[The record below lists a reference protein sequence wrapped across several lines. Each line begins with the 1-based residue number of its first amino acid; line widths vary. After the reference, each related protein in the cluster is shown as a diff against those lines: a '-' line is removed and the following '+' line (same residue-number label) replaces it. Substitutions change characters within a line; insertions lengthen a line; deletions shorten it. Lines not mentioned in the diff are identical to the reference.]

1 MIRILFLSALCL
13 TAINLYAA
21 DTDGDGVDDLQDA
34 YPNDAAKQYLPI
46 AEAISKIE
54 DQNLRNCLTN
64 QTQNHVTAGELTR
77 LDCGWGQNV
86 TTLNGLE
93 NFSRLSVLELSDP
106 KFSDLSPL
114 AHLLDLERLQ
124 LQWGDRLIADL
135 SPLQGLMQ
143 LAEID
148 VAGHRVSDLTPIADK
163 PLTRLRIEETR
174 VNDLTVLPDKLN
186 LIYLDISGTL
196 IRDLSSAT
204 LAFAPNLQQ
213 LRIGRLELIN
223 IDWVFNLPS
232 LDYLDAWDNKIEAL
246 NIPPGQVGRNFQLLN
261 LDNNDLTSITGLEN
275 LGALEQLNLRSTR
288 LADLSFLPEGFQIQN
303 ISIGG
308 EQLVDVSQFGNVTN
322 LRYLYI
328 ENAAQLTD
336 LSALSQLQSLERLD
350 LSNLPLLSDLNFLQ
364 NQDRLS
370 YFGLS
375 QSRNIEDFSGLANL
389 IDASHI
395 SLNYLGNLD
404 LAPLSDLDNL
414 TRLELRGNDLTD
426 IEELEFLRYLENLDI
441 QDNRIQDI
449 TVLSRVRTLR
459 GLSIND
465 NAIQSIEPLAGLL
478 NLNGLNAQNNQIKD
492 IAALSALTELSDIRL
507 ENNDITRFVGV
518 FDDNKSN
525 AYVNLNS
532 NPILCA
538 ELDEFNLEPAPINL
552 EFNTTCAKDTDGD
565 GVVDGDDQF
574 PSDVAASADFDGDG
588 KPDDWNLGYGAAD
601 STLGLVLDSDDDD
614 DGIEDSND
622 GFPYDGGESA
632 DRDGDGVGDNSDAYP
647 DNPEEQFYSISDAL
661 EQVVDDELR
670 RCIENRVSGLEHA
683 GQLKEIEC
691 NSPQS
696 VEGVQAFN
704 QLTRFWIGNASFA
717 NLEPLAALKQLE
729 SLRLAW
735 GSRKIND
742 LTPLSGLKRL
752 HTLNLEGQSITSIE
766 PLSELTN
773 LEYLELRYNQI
784 EDVSPI
790 FKLGKIRRLNL
801 DDNQL
806 KQLPDISRL
815 SSLEE
820 LSVTRNQISELP
832 NITSNSLRHLNL
844 GDNAIRTLAVSGLEQ
859 LSYLGLSDN
868 PLESLTF
875 ADDQTIGQLAI
886 DRTGFKDLSS
896 LKNTNATLHT
906 LEARQNGI
914 TSIETLATFTRLNGL
929 YLEDNEIVTIGST
942 FDAMSGT
949 YVQMWGNPLLCTEV
963 ARLDELPVNVD
974 FSGQCATDTDGD
986 GSVDGRDAFPNDM
999 AASVDSDGD
1008 GAPDDWNAGFTAA
1021 DSTSGLIIDGD
1032 DDNDG
1037 IDDDADAFPID
1048 AFENQDSDGDGLGDN
1063 KDAFPNDPDQQYL
1076 SIENAIAG
1084 LEGVNLQQCV
1094 REKTNGLTNAGEVY
1108 RLECNE
1114 RQIGS
1119 INGIKAF
1126 PNLEA
1131 LHLHNKQF
1139 CDISALASL
1148 TQLKTLDLGWG
1159 SRCIRDIE
1167 PLSGLRNLDWL
1178 NLSGNNV
1185 SDLAPLAN
1193 HPRLRELRIG
1203 HNAID
1208 AFSSLGLLNALTYLE
1223 AEGNSLSSPSLEGFP
1238 QLRNLR
1244 LDSTGISDLAP
1255 LVSTLVGPLEY
1266 LGLNDNAIADFSP
1279 LNGLQNLRGIE
1290 AQNNNVRILSLRD
1303 LPKLNNVRI
1312 QRSGIQ
1318 QVEFGKYP

>member
-1 MIRILFLSALCL
+1 MIRILVL
-13 TAINLYAA
+13 TALSLVAFNLFAA

-46 AEAISKIE
+46 AEAISKVA
-54 DQNLRNCLTN
+54 DANLRSCLSN
-64 QTQNHVTAGELTR
+64 ETQNFEHAGQLIETSCPQWRSVQSLEGLQNFTELEVIYGDGPGYT
-77 LDCGWGQNV
+77 
-86 TTLNGLE
+86 
-93 NFSRLSVLELSDP
+93 
-106 KFSDLSPL
+106 DLSPL
-114 AHLLDLERLQ
+114 ALLIDLRTLQ
-124 LQWGDRLIADL
+124 LNNPQGARFVDA
-135 SPLQGLMQ
+135 SPL
-143 LAEID
+143 A
-148 VAGHRVSDLTPIADK
+148 
-163 PLTRLRIEETR
+163 
-174 VNDLTVLPDKLN
+174 
-186 LIYLDISGTL
+186 
-196 IRDLSSAT
+196 
-204 LAFAPNLQQ
+204 
-213 LRIGRLELIN
+213 
-223 IDWVFNLPS
+223 
-232 LDYLDAWDNKIEAL
+232 
-246 NIPPGQVGRNFQLLN
+246 
-261 LDNNDLTSITGLEN
+261 GLEN
-275 LGALEQLNLRSTR
+275 LESLRLNQSNISDFAFLSKLQQLKYLELSNSRLSNLADLRNLSNLEELYIHNTLVRDLGDTSVFAKLRRLDVQSLQLTDIDALFVNNPSLTSLYAGNNNLTEVNLSVGLRSFEYIGLHNNRALSQIKNLASKQIQQLDVRWASLQDLTFLPEGVEINRLNVGSEGLINVDPLQGVVGLDHLTIQDAPLITDFSIISKLGALSGLELRNLAGLT
-288 LADLSFLPEGFQIQN
+288 DLSFLSGQGRLDQFTLESSYN
-303 ISIGG
+303 INDYS
-308 EQLVDVSQFGNVTN
+308 QLAALVD
-322 LRYLYI
+322 
-328 ENAAQLTD
+328 AA
-336 LSALSQLQSLERLD
+336 SIR
-350 LSNLPLLSDLNFLQ
+350 
-364 NQDRLS
+364 
-370 YFGLS
+370 
-375 QSRNIEDFSGLANL
+375 
-389 IDASHI
+389 
-395 SLNYLGNLD
+395 LNYLNNLD
-404 LAPLSDLDNL
+404 LKPLADLDFL
-414 TRLELRGNDLTD
+414 TNLELRSNQLND
-426 IEELEFLRYLENLDI
+426 IEDLAFLRYLEYLDI
-441 QDNRIQDI
+441 SDNQIQDI
-449 TVLSRVRTLR
+449 SVLNRVRTLR
-459 GLSIND
+459 RLSIND
-465 NAIQSIEPLAGLL
+465 NAIESIEPLAGLL

-507 ENNDITRFVGV
+507 ENNAITRFVGV
-518 FDDNKSN
+518 FDNNKSN

-661 EQVVDDELR
+661 EQIVDDELR

-704 QLTRFWIGNASFA
+704 QLTRFLIGNASFA

-735 GSRKIND
+735 GSQKISD

-790 FKLGKIRRLNL
+790 SNLGKIRSLNL
-801 DDNQL
+801 DNNQL
-806 KQLPDISRL
+806 KQLPDIARL
-815 SSLEE
+815 SSLEL

>member
-1 MIRILFLSALCL
+1 MIRILVL
-13 TAINLYAA
+13 TALSLVAFNLFAA

-46 AEAISKIE
+46 AEAISKVA
-54 DQNLRNCLTN
+54 DANLRSCLSN
-64 QTQNHVTAGELTR
+64 ETQNFEHAGQLIETSCPQWRSVQSLEGLQNFTELEVIYGDGPGYT
-77 LDCGWGQNV
+77 
-86 TTLNGLE
+86 
-93 NFSRLSVLELSDP
+93 
-106 KFSDLSPL
+106 DLSPL
-114 AHLLDLERLQ
+114 ALLIDLRTLQ
-124 LQWGDRLIADL
+124 LNNPQGARFVDA
-135 SPLQGLMQ
+135 SPL
-143 LAEID
+143 A
-148 VAGHRVSDLTPIADK
+148 
-163 PLTRLRIEETR
+163 
-174 VNDLTVLPDKLN
+174 
-186 LIYLDISGTL
+186 
-196 IRDLSSAT
+196 
-204 LAFAPNLQQ
+204 
-213 LRIGRLELIN
+213 
-223 IDWVFNLPS
+223 
-232 LDYLDAWDNKIEAL
+232 
-246 NIPPGQVGRNFQLLN
+246 
-261 LDNNDLTSITGLEN
+261 GLEN
-275 LGALEQLNLRSTR
+275 LESLRLNQSNISDFAFLSKLQQLKYLELSNSRLSNLADLRNLSNLEELYIHNTLVRDLGDTSVFAKLRRLDVQSLQLTDIDALFVNNPSLTSLYAGNNNLTEVNLSVGLRSFEYIGLHNNRALSQIKNLASKQIQQLDVRWASLQDLTFLPEGVEINRLNVGSEGLINVDPLQGVVGLDHLTIQDAPLITDFSIISKLGALSGLELRNLAGLT
-288 LADLSFLPEGFQIQN
+288 DLSFLSGQGRLDQFTLESSYN
-303 ISIGG
+303 INDYS
-308 EQLVDVSQFGNVTN
+308 QLAALVD
-322 LRYLYI
+322 
-328 ENAAQLTD
+328 AA
-336 LSALSQLQSLERLD
+336 SIR
-350 LSNLPLLSDLNFLQ
+350 
-364 NQDRLS
+364 
-370 YFGLS
+370 
-375 QSRNIEDFSGLANL
+375 
-389 IDASHI
+389 
-395 SLNYLGNLD
+395 LNYLNNLD
-404 LAPLSDLDNL
+404 LKPLADLDFL
-414 TRLELRGNDLTD
+414 TNLELRSNQLND
-426 IEELEFLRYLENLDI
+426 IEDLAFLRYLEYLDI
-441 QDNRIQDI
+441 SDNQIQDI
-449 TVLSRVRTLR
+449 SVLNRVRTLR
-459 GLSIND
+459 RLSIND
-465 NAIQSIEPLAGLL
+465 NAIESIEPLAGLL

-661 EQVVDDELR
+661 EQIVDDELR

-704 QLTRFWIGNASFA
+704 QLTRFLIGNASFA

-735 GSRKIND
+735 GSQKISD

-790 FKLGKIRRLNL
+790 FKLGKIRSLNL

-806 KQLPDISRL
+806 KQLPDIARL
-815 SSLEE
+815 SSLEL

-844 GDNAIRTLAVSGLEQ
+844 GDNAIRALAVSGLEQ